1 MTCELSHRESSESY
15 CRVIARAQRFRVII
29 CKDTIQWI
37 IQYRI
42 GDAERGAGSRW
53 RALSY
58 HRSRSA
64 LIRLWHVK
72 TKQPVPGEISNLPEN
87 IPPPQTSKN
96 SALRSAD
103 EGW

>member
-1 MTCELSHRESSESY
+1 MTCEISHRESSEHY
-15 CRVIARAQRFRVII
+15 CRVIARAQRFRVVI

-42 GDAERGAGSRW
+42 GGAERGAGSRW

-64 LIRLWHVK
+64 LIRLWQVK
-72 TKQPVPGEISNLPEN
+72 TKQPVPEEISNLPAN
-87 IPPPQTSKN
+87 IPAPNTS
-96 SALRSAD
+96 SSTALRSTG
-103 EGW
+103 EG